1 MAPTHSRQ
9 IERMIAKN
17 GTRLLKPAIGL
28 KSPDRGDEGKHDKR
42 IKCRTNIGDADTT
55 TYKIPMAYFRNRT
68 PKEWLLF
75 KKKLTRCM
83 TGQNAT
89 SGPTKY
95 ALARR
100 LLSGRALANFN
111 HAVTA
116 NGNKSLANYKRCI
129 QAVTLGVF
137 PQSALQD
144 QKRWMRRFLKKTID
158 MPVQDYIARIIEIND
173 YLTEFPPTIVG
184 GDAVKLLDNEL
195 LDLLEF
201 GILIKWQR
209 QMQVQNIKP
218 TAGIINHSL
227 FSNI

>member
-1 MAPTHSRQ
+1 MAPTDSRQ
-9 IERMIAKN
+9 IERMTAKN
-17 GTRLLKPAIGL
+17 GTRLLKPAIGF
-28 KSPDRGDEGKHDKR
+28 KRPDRGDEGKHDKR

-89 SGPTKY
+89 SRPTKY

-116 NGNKSLANYKRCI
+116 NGNESLANYKKCI

-137 PQSALQD
+137 PQKALQD
-144 QKRWMRRFLKKTID
+144 KKRWMRRFLKKPRD
-158 MPVQDYIARIIEIND
+158 MPVRDYIAQVIEIND
-173 YLTEFPPTIVG
+173 YLAEFPPTIVG
-184 GDAVKLLDNEL
+184 GDILKLPDNKL

-201 GILIKWQR
+201 GMPITW
-209 QMQVQNIKP
+209 
-218 TAGIINHSL
+218 
-227 FSNI
+227 